1 VTMQYLKRILPF
13 TLTFVIGAS
22 LGGFA
27 GLFKTRTTYTTRRG
41 EFVLRG
47 SGFERGH
54 GHRSCRTSTPVVHT
68 FEPNT
73 RYTREAWE
81 KGITGT
87 VRLRVTFGA
96 DGEIKAVEPV
106 LGLPYGLTEEAEKV
120 AWRAKFIPAT
130 ERGRPIT
137 VTKEMDYVFSLND
150 RMAAGL

>member
-1 VTMQYLKRILPF
+1 MQYLKRILPF
-13 TLTFVIGAS
+13 TLTFIIGAG

-27 GLFKTRTTYTTRRG
+27 GLFKSRTTHRA

-47 SGFERGH
+47 SGADH
-54 GHRSCRTSTPVVHT
+54 GHRYRGCKKSTPVVYT
-68 FEPNT
+68 YEPNT
-73 RYTREAWE
+73 RYTREAWD

-96 DGEIKAVEPV
+96 DGEIKGVEPV
-106 LGLPYGLTEEAEKV
+106 LRLPHGLTEEAEKV

-130 ERGRPIT
+130 ERGRPVT
-137 VTKEMDYVFSLND
+137 VTKEVDYVFSLND